1 MKFTTIFVAV
11 ALTSATHTMADNCQR
26 GLSYCGRTLLHK
38 GNYADQIEA
47 AVCKAHTNP
56 GHMLDTLFY
65 CIGGSNGDIEVIKDC
80 APGRCVDAGSDKSD
94 ICLASSRIHLILD
107 MEESF
112 SAKTEEDAWKW

>member
-11 ALTSATHTMADNCQR
+11 ALTSATHTMADNCHEV
-26 GLSYCGRTLLHK
+26 SAVAAAPSSTK
-38 GNYADQIEA
+38 A
-47 AVCKAHTNP
+47 AVRKAHTKP

-65 CIGGSNGDIEVIKDC
+65 CLGGSNGDIEVIKDC

-94 ICLASSRIHLILD
+94 LCLASSRIHLIVD

-112 SAKTEEDAWKW
+112 SGKMEEHAWKW